1 MPLLVF
7 VLLLLLCLG
16 LLGLACAC
24 LDDSPAL
31 ALERALQTATLP
43 LIEAWPALIL
53 ASFASAL
60 LALLVP
66 ARVRASPAVL
76 QRFLF

>member
-1 MPLLVF
+1 MPLVVF
-7 VLLLLLCLG
+7 VLLLLLCIG

-24 LDDSPAL
+24 LDDTPAL
-31 ALERALQTATLP
+31 AFDRALQTAALP
-43 LIEAWPALIL
+43 VIGVWAALIL

-60 LALLVP
+60 LALVVP
-66 ARVRASPAVL
+66 ARDRASPAFL